1 MNRLLTQSTYLIFC
15 IGIFFISILTQTFV
29 VPRLPDKY
37 FYDSVGILSI
47 TNSNFMSYFDH
58 SYLFTGNFFKSI
70 NIFGFTTFNE
80 WAISITLIFS
90 IFTSIFLMKYQKIR
104 LHQALFIL
112 ITILFNNIYI
122 FRISKDFVQLLFWI
136 LIYLIG
142 KSDLKEWHKNI
153 FIFIIFIFEGINFRS
168 YYMIIG
174 ILYILLN
181 YFFKTQKKINYK
193 KLVFLLCFGI
203 FIGLNIL
210 NIIAPSTYNQVVNMR
225 YNQNF
230 LRLDSGDAVTA
241 INDLLPQTSVLN
253 YMINYLLNLFRILFP
268 IELIFKGIKYVPFI
282 IYQFY
287 FTIMLLLKTKSDWE
301 IRFNNIYLPI
311 IIAYLLVANLFEPDF
326 GSVIRHEAALY
337 FIFLEVFLFRND
349 NKKEY

>member
-181 YFFKTQKKINYK
+181 YFFKTQKKIN
-193 KLVFLLCFGI
+193 FLTMLWYI
-203 FIGLNIL
+203 YRSKYSKYY
-210 NIIAPSTYNQVVNMR
+210 ST
-225 YNQNF
+225 
-230 LRLDSGDAVTA
+230 
-241 INDLLPQTSVLN
+241 
-253 YMINYLLNLFRILFP
+253 
-268 IELIFKGIKYVPFI
+268 
-282 IYQFY
+282 
-287 FTIMLLLKTKSDWE
+287 
-301 IRFNNIYLPI
+301 
-311 IIAYLLVANLFEPDF
+311 
-326 GSVIRHEAALY
+326 
-337 FIFLEVFLFRND
+337 
-349 NKKEY
+349 